1 MGSVTIHANKC
12 FVLFLVDVKP
22 GYYIIR
28 VLCVYVWRGKGRE
41 LGMGK
46 SVIGRTDAILNLSHG
61 DQTKG
66 LSFILT
72 IRTDHSEFACETGK
86 SVLCRV
92 A

>member
-1 MGSVTIHANKC
+1 
-12 FVLFLVDVKP
+12 
-22 GYYIIR
+22 
-28 VLCVYVWRGKGRE
+28 
-41 LGMGK
+41 MGK